1 MVAYIIT
8 ALIIL
13 AATAVIVRKQRTDLR
28 RRTISLTAGV
38 SLAAS
43 VLVFPYFHSKIGDVF
58 MASLKSLRYGFFEM
72 LSMNVEPEVMNSIDA
87 SGLARTV
94 YIVLLYMLYIAG
106 PLSASLFF
114 ASLSRSFSVWL
125 SLLTHRKIHVFS
137 ELNPCTAA
145 VAESLCSAHP
155 RDLLLF
161 CNYSDEDES
170 DLGLRAVKAGAV
182 LTQKNECD
190 LPHSTKKEYEFFE
203 IGPDTGKVL
212 TDTSNLCSSLIK
224 KKNYIPSK
232 TTVRY
237 SVSSDNLELAR
248 NLDLSFGSRIRLR
261 PLDESDS
268 TALNMFRKYRVSL
281 TRPGH
286 HDIVIAGGGQLG
298 RSILI
303 MAVNLLIQPDSAFSI
318 HYLSDKAHYE
328 ASHLKASAPGILNQ
342 SLEQYFTSASAGK
355 NYDIRFYDTDPAGSE
370 TLDILSSIKNP
381 DLVCVCGDDDTLNYR
396 LSRAAKRLYASL
408 DPDLAVP
415 VISCCVRNSALN
427 EILMPE
433 SGIDLFGNEAD
444 RYSYEAI
451 VDPELEDEAR
461 RVHLSYLASSEPDAL
476 KQPAYIQEQILTDTG
491 FYNYVNL
498 QASLF
503 CALALEYRRAYILN
517 KKEPDDTR
525 DDAVF
530 VRDWLSDPENLEL
543 LGNAEHLR
551 WNAYQRFQGW
561 RPASA
566 AQTESIARSS
576 GGSRI
581 KSDEFLLHPALVSV
595 EDLPVVSEVTDRIR
609 QSVAP
614 GSERI
619 RFSQSDRDIL
629 AKMPEIL
636 GR

>member
-1 MVAYIIT
+1 MVAYILT

-13 AATAVIVRKQRTDLR
+13 AATAAIVGKQRTDLK

-43 VLVFPYFHSKIGDVF
+43 VLAFPYFHSRIGDLFVS
-58 MASLKSLRYGFFEM
+58 SLKSLRYGFIEM
-72 LSMNVEPEVMNSIDA
+72 LSMNVEPDVINTIDA
-87 SGLARTV
+87 SGLTLTV
-94 YIVLLYMLYIAG
+94 YTVLLYVLYAVG

-114 ASLSRSFSVWL
+114 ASFSRSFSEWF
-125 SLLTHRKIHVFS
+125 SLLTHRKIHIFS
-137 ELNPCTAA
+137 ELNPRT
-145 VAESLCSAHP
+145 VVIAESLCSEHP

-161 CNYSDEDES
+161 CNDNDEDDS
-170 DLGLRAVKAGAV
+170 DLTLRAIKAGAV
-182 LTQKNECD
+182 LTRKNECD
-190 LPHSTKKEYEFFE
+190 LPHSTKKEYEFYE
-203 IGPDTGKVL
+203 IGHDIGKVL
-212 TDTSNLCSSLIK
+212 TDTSNLCGALIK

-261 PLDESDS
+261 PLDENDS
-268 TALNMFRKYRVSL
+268 TALNMFRKYSVSL

-298 RSILI
+298 RSILT
-303 MAVNLLIQPDSAFSI
+303 MSVNMLIQPDSSFTV
-318 HYLSDKAHYE
+318 HYLSDKACSE
-328 ASHLKASAPGILNQ
+328 ASHLKASAPGILNR
-342 SLEQYFTSASAGK
+342 SLEQYFTSAPEGK
-355 NYDIRFYDTDPAGSE
+355 NYDIRFYDTDPSGSE
-370 TLDILSSIKNP
+370 TLDILSSIKDP
-381 DLVCVCGDDDTLNYR
+381 DLVCVCSDDDFRNYR
-396 LSRAAKRLYASL
+396 LAQSVKRLYASL
-408 DPDLAVP
+408 NPDLAIP
-415 VISCCVRNSALN
+415 MIACCIRDGALN
-427 EILMPE
+427 EILVPE

-444 RYSYEAI
+444 LYSYETI
-451 VDPELEDEAR
+451 IDPDLEDEAR

-530 VRDWLSDPENLEL
+530 VRGWLGDPENLEL

-566 AQTESIARSS
+566 AQTESIARS
-576 GGSRI
+576 
-581 KSDEFLLHPALVSV
+581 
-595 EDLPVVSEVTDRIR
+595 
-609 QSVAP
+609 
-614 GSERI
+614 
-619 RFSQSDRDIL
+619 
-629 AKMPEIL
+629 
-636 GR
+636 